1 DLYPFSDDGPAT
13 RAFLSRVFEILWQ
26 YVDQQQDRS
35 SKILDF
41 HMPDKLMQ
49 MLDLDLPEDPLDLGQ
64 LFKDC
69 SDALKFQ
76 VRTGEPELFGQVSY
90 MAMRTDY
97 RWLILTI
104 SRIINKNLLIKLII
118 IENKPMVYN
127 RNFPSVPAVLAGG
140 SVSNLYAVMAARHKK
155 FPDYKTMGLKALP
168 QLVMYTSEDVS
179 SLCPSD
185 PDTFVAF
192 LKLSRGKM
200 IVEELEKEI
209 VASKARGHVPF
220 FVNCTAGSTVI
231 GAFDPIHPIA
241 DICEK
246 HGLWLHIDSAWG
258 GGCLLSRKHRH
269 LMSGIE
275 RSDSVT
281 WNPHKLMGTHLQCS
295 TIHLKEDG
303 LLLSCNQMCAE
314 YLFQQ
319 DKHYDVSYDTGDKVP
334 QCGRHNDI
342 FKLWLMWRAK
352 GTSGF
357 ERQIDHLFDMSN
369 YLVKK
374 IKERPDMFYLL
385 LEPELVNVCFWYI
398 PERLRNT
405 PHSKQKEEQLG
416 VVTAQLKARMMN
428 TGTLMITYQP
438 IWDKPNFFRNIVSNA
453 GVRPEDIDFLVQEM
467 DRLGHDL

>member
-1 DLYPFSDDGPAT
+1 
-13 RAFLSRVFEILWQ
+13 
-26 YVDQQQDRS
+26 
-35 SKILDF
+35 
-41 HMPDKLMQ
+41 
-49 MLDLDLPEDPLDLGQ
+49 
-64 LFKDC
+64 
-69 SDALKFQ
+69 
-76 VRTGEPELFGQVSY
+76 
-90 MAMRTDY
+90 
-97 RWLILTI
+97 
-104 SRIINKNLLIKLII
+104 
-118 IENKPMVYN
+118 
-127 RNFPSVPAVLAGG
+127 
-140 SVSNLYAVMAARHKK
+140 
-155 FPDYKTMGLKALP
+155 
-168 QLVMYTSEDVS
+168 
-179 SLCPSD
+179 
-185 PDTFVAF
+185 
-192 LKLSRGKM
+192 
-200 IVEELEKEI
+200 
-209 VASKARGHVPF
+209 
-220 FVNCTAGSTVI
+220 
-231 GAFDPIHPIA
+231 
-241 DICEK
+241 
-246 HGLWLHIDSAWG
+246 
-258 GGCLLSRKHRH
+258 
-269 LMSGIE
+269 

-352 GTSGF
+352 
-357 ERQIDHLFDMSN
+357 
-369 YLVKK
+369 
-374 IKERPDMFYLL
+374 
-385 LEPELVNVCFWYI
+385 PELVNVCFWYI

>member
-1 DLYPFSDDGPAT
+1 SHYSVKGAGAAIGLGTDNVVSIP
-13 RAFLSRVFEILWQ
+13 
-26 YVDQQQDRS
+26 VD
-35 SKILDF
+35 
-41 HMPDKLMQ
+41 
-49 MLDLDLPEDPLDLGQ
+49 
-64 LFKDC
+64 
-69 SDALKFQ
+69 
-76 VRTGEPELFGQVSY
+76 
-90 MAMRTDY
+90 
-97 RWLILTI
+97 
-104 SRIINKNLLIKLII
+104 
-118 IENKPMVYN
+118 
-127 RNFPSVPAVLAGG
+127 
-140 SVSNLYAVMAARHKK
+140 
-155 FPDYKTMGLKALP
+155 
-168 QLVMYTSEDVS
+168 
-179 SLCPSD
+179 
-185 PDTFVAF
+185 
-192 LKLSRGKM
+192 SRGKM

-416 VVTAQLKARMMN
+416 VMLQELHVEHA
-428 TGTLMITYQP
+428 
-438 IWDKPNFFRNIVSNA
+438 VSL
-453 GVRPEDIDFLVQEM
+453 VRKSFSERRSRGLAP
-467 DRLGHDL
+467 LGRTTSEEWAMELHPSPLLHPSLWHDSVP